1 MSRRPFS
8 EALRDLLE
16 SVQPAGIERDKIRVV
31 GAYFDLPI
39 EISLRGKG
47 ETTEFLGDLPNW
59 RWRTAFD
66 LPPGRMR
73 VRWEIGESR

>member
-8 EALRDLLE
+8 HALRELLE
-16 SVQPAGIERDKIRVV
+16 SVEPKGIEQEQIRVV
-31 GAYFDLPI
+31 AAYFDVPV
-39 EISLRGKG
+39 EVSLRGKG
-47 ETTEFLGDLPNW
+47 EATEFLGDLPNW

-73 VRWEIGESR
+73 VRCEIGESQ